1 MPSSRFSG
9 GEGLVTGQHAAAA
22 GKGINKLADYS
33 EARSIYVD
41 RLEITMLC

>member
-9 GEGLVTGQHAAAA
+9 REGLVTGQHAAA
-22 GKGINKLADYS
+22 GQGINKLAKYS
-33 EARSIYVD
+33 EAGSIYVD